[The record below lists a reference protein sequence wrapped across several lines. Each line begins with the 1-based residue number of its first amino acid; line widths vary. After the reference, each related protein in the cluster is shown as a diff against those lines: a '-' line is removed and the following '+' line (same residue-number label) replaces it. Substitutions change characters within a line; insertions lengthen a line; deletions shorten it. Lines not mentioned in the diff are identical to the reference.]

1 LKVLSIVLF
10 ILAGATGL
18 LAVGNIRKELDP
30 GIAQYLGTFIIPVLL
45 GWWGKI
51 ALDRANAAASQHP
64 VPTPDTHVRCP
75 DCKELVLKE
84 AKVCKH
90 CQARLLAAD
99 A

>member
-1 LKVLSIVLF
+1 MLSIVLF
-10 ILAGATGL
+10 ILAGAAGI

-30 GIAQYLGTFIIPVLL
+30 GVAEYFGTFVIPVLL

-51 ALDRANAAASQHP
+51 AFDKANAAASKKP
-64 VPTPDTHVRCP
+64 VATPDTHVRCP
-75 DCKELVLKE
+75 DCKELVVKD

-90 CQARLLAAD
+90 CQARLLPAD